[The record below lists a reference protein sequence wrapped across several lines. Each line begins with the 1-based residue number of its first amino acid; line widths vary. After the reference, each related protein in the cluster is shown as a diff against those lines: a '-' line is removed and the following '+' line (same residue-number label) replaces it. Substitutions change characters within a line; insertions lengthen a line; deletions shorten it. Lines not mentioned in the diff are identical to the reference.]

1 MPKYFLRKFFRLIY
15 QHNFFIFTIS
25 LFLTVSLYWTSYNPV
40 QSTWGDE
47 DFYTRES
54 HRFQSK
60 QELVSSFIPGNMPLY
75 WWPPFANSVYG
86 LFAEQNIS
94 QQYAMDPS
102 LVAPNFKE
110 WSEDLDYKKFIK
122 KLSYFNLLLY
132 TITAI
137 FLYIIS
143 LKLGFSKLASNIVNL
158 LFISNIRLWF
168 YIQALWPEI
177 LHMFLLTSSLLLLV
191 LFAKKKNIFYLI
203 TSGVLLGYCALVKGI
218 VSSYVP
224 ILSLVVF
231 FLANPRK
238 KIQAFLLT
246 IVFLLSYQ
254 SVVLPQKYA
263 NLKRYNQAIISTNKW
278 TNIEQGLGVP
288 ANSKN
293 GQVTYKNAA
302 YIPAKV
308 REYYKSSSDLFE
320 REKLSQKRVFKYLR
334 KTPFIKI
341 VNKQF
346 YSYSRLLNDSFLARG
361 IRVNRWENFQSRNS
375 NIRFRIDTISVL
387 SSWVLLIFGT
397 TGAIVSLFSKD
408 KLSYLILSSF
418 LFYYLSALLIV
429 NHNSRFFIP
438 LIPLLAIF
446 SGKLIQDI
454 INKIQI
460 KFGRRNNKLKAEK
473 I

>member
-1 MPKYFLRKFFRLIY
+1 MQKSFFSNFLKIIY
-15 QHNFFIFTIS
+15 QHTFFIFIISFFLTIS
-25 LFLTVSLYWTSYNPV
+25 LYWISYNPV

-94 QQYAMDPS
+94 RQYAIDPS

-122 KLSYFNLLLY
+122 KVSYFNLLLY
-132 TITAI
+132 IITAI

-143 LKLGFSKLASNIVNL
+143 LKLGLSKLAANIVNL
-158 LFISNIRLWF
+158 LFISNVRLSF

-177 LHMFLLTSSLLLLV
+177 LHMFLLITSLLLLI
-191 LFAKKKNIFYLI
+191 LFAQKKHILYLI
-203 TSGVLLGYCALVKGI
+203 SSGVLLGYCALVKGI

-224 ILSLVVF
+224 ILSLIVF
-231 FLANPRK
+231 FLANPTK
-238 KIQAFLLT
+238 KIKALLLT
-246 IVFLLSYQ
+246 IVFFLSYKTI
-254 SVVLPQKYA
+254 VFPQKYA
-263 NLKRYNQAIISTNKW
+263 NLQRYNQSTISTNKW

-288 ANSKN
+288 ANSNN
-293 GQVTYKNAA
+293 GQVNYKNPA

-320 REKLSQKRVFKYLR
+320 RESLSKKRVIEYL
-334 KTPFIKI
+334 KETPITKI
-341 VNKQF
+341 IQKQL

-361 IRVNRWENFQSRNS
+361 IRVNRWENFKSRNS

-387 SSWVLLIFGT
+387 SSWFLLIFGIS
-397 TGAIVSLFSKD
+397 GAIVSLFGKD
-408 KLSYLILSSF
+408 KLLYLIISSF

-454 INKIQI
+454 INKSQI
-460 KFGRRNNKLKAEK
+460 RFGRTNKKLKAEK